1 MKVSLLS
8 ENLQEKL
15 LLVNHAVSSRSQ
27 LPILLN
33 FLIKAEKGALSISG
47 TDLEIGIKTE
57 IPSKTEEEG
66 ETTVPAKTF
75 SELISMV
82 SVGKITL
89 ATKGNNLEL
98 TGDKIKAV
106 FQTTSSEEF
115 PKLYENKGE
124 GEITISR
131 EVISKGFPKVVFA
144 ASQDLARPALS
155 GVLIKEEKEEKEEG
169 QRGFIIVATDGY
181 RLSFKKHL
189 LEKNG
194 QPKNGVSMIVPSRVI
209 RELILITKNTD
220 GVKTYTSKENNQI
233 IFSQNDIT
241 LVGRLIEADF
251 PDYEK
256 IIPTDFSTRTVFERD
271 ELQKAIKACY
281 VFARSSANIVKLSIK
296 KEKIIVYVNAPSV
309 GENTVEVEAKTTGEE
324 NEIAFNARYLLDL
337 FSNIEEDSMVF
348 EMTGPLNPG
357 VFKIEGDDSFL
368 HLIMPIRVQQEA

>member
-15 LLVNHAVSSRSQ
+15 VLVNHAVSSRSQ

-47 TDLEIGIKTE
+47 TDLEIGIKIE

-89 ATKGNNLEL
+89 TTKGNGLEL
-98 TGDKIKAV
+98 TGDKIKTI
-106 FQTTSSEEF
+106 FQTTKAEDF

-124 GEITISR
+124 EEITISR
-131 EVISKGFPKVVFA
+131 EVINKGFPKVVFA

-155 GVLIKEEKEEKEEG
+155 GVLIKKDVM
-169 QRGFIIVATDGY
+169 VATDGY
-181 RLSFKKHL
+181 RLSLKKYL
-189 LEKNG
+189 LEKKEG
-194 QPKNGVSMIVPSRVI
+194 FREGVSMLIPSRVI
-209 RELILITKNTD
+209 RELILIAKNAD
-220 GVKTYTSKENNQI
+220 GVKTYASKENNQI
-233 IFSQNDIT
+233 IFCQNDTT

-256 IIPTDFSTRTVFERD
+256 IIPSDFSTRTVFNRED
-271 ELQKAIKACY
+271 LGKAVKACY
-281 VFARSSANIVKLSIK
+281 VFARSAANIVKLSIK
-296 KEKIIVYVNAPSV
+296 KEKIVVYVNASQV

-337 FSNIEEDSMVF
+337 FSNIEEESMVF

-357 VFKIEGDDSFL
+357 VFKIANDDSFL